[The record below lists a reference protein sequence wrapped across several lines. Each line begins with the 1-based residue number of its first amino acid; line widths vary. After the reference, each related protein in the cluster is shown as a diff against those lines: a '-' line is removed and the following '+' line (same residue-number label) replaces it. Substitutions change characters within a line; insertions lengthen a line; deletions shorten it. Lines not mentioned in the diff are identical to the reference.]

1 MLDRLSP
8 RPGARQKKKRVG
20 RGPGTGLQKTA
31 GRGTKGQGK
40 RSPGRE
46 TPLYHEGGQ
55 MPMTRRIPKRG
66 FTNIHR
72 VPHAV
77 VNVGDLA
84 TFGEWTVAEVGTA
97 GDDGARR
104 LAAGVR
110 VDVLD
115 GRHSAGRVA
124 MALRMIPRTFSRSAP
139 SMARRG
145 GRVVSLQRPVSCAA
159 SLMYWTSLTWV
170 SRWRSGVYQ
179 R

>member
-8 RPGARQKKKRVG
+8 RAGARHKRKRVG
-20 RGPGTGLQKTA
+20 RGPGTGHQKTA

-46 TPLYHEGGQ
+46 TPLYQEGGQ

-84 TFGEWTVAEVGTA
+84 VFGEGASVDPAALVARGRVGKLGLRVKLLGEGLAPARTTVRVHAA
-97 GDDGARR
+97 SASARSKIE
-104 LAAGVR
+104 AAGGSVEI
-110 VDVLD
+110 LE
-115 GRHSAGRVA
+115 
-124 MALRMIPRTFSRSAP
+124 
-139 SMARRG
+139 
-145 GRVVSLQRPVSCAA
+145 
-159 SLMYWTSLTWV
+159 
-170 SRWRSGVYQ
+170 
-179 R
+179 